1 MWNKKYLPIAIVG
14 LVVFVILLMVLSSGD
29 KQQEQL
35 TDGLKIESW
44 RTKNGAKVFFVPA
57 AQLPMVDVR
66 VGFNAGSAR
75 DGGKPGLA
83 YLTNLLLDNGAG
95 SWNTGQVLERFDDI
109 GAQFSTS
116 AMRDM
121 AIVHLRSLSDSSLL
135 SSAIDTMATIIRDPQ
150 FNAAELEREQQRLLV
165 ALRNQQ
171 ESPEDLAEL
180 AFYSAV
186 YEQHAYATPVMG
198 SQETIPSIT
207 REDVQAFY
215 QRYYVGQNAMV
226 VIVGAASRQLAE
238 QMAEL
243 VVGGLQPGQAAD
255 VLAEVPPLRAS
266 KTISQNHPSS
276 QTHVWVGQPGMTRDD
291 ADYFPLY
298 VGNHILGGSG
308 FGSRIV
314 NEIRESRG
322 LAYSSYS
329 YFIPMQRKGPF
340 LLGLQTKNDQAQA
353 ALKVLQEVL
362 NKFIAEGPSAE
373 ELQHAKKNITGGFPL
388 RLDSNKDIT
397 EQVAMIGFY
406 SLPLDYLKTFNSKVE
421 AVTAAQIKDAFAR
434 RVQANTMVTV
444 MVGNQDA
451 NSKKP

>member
-1 MWNKKYLPIAIVG
+1 MLNKKYLAIAIVV
-14 LVVFVILLMVLSSGD
+14 LAVAVLIIVFVPSD
-29 KQQEQL
+29 KRQEQL

-44 RTKNGAKVFFVPA
+44 QTKNGAKVFFVPA

-66 VGFNAGSAR
+66 VVLNAGSAR
-75 DGGKPGLA
+75 DDGKAGLA

-95 SWNTGQVLERFDDI
+95 SWDTGQVLERFDDI

-116 AMRDM
+116 VMRDM
-121 AIVHLRSLSDSSLL
+121 AIAHLRTLSDSSML
-135 SSAIDTMATIIRDPQ
+135 SSAAETMATVIKDPQ
-150 FNAAELEREQQRLLV
+150 FNVTELDRERQRLLV

-186 YEQHAYATPVMG
+186 YEQHAYAAPVMG
-198 SQETIPSIT
+198 TRETIPLIT
-207 REDVQAFY
+207 RADLQAFY
-215 QRYYVGQNAMV
+215 QRYYVGKNAMV
-226 VIVGAASRQLAE
+226 VIVGAVMRSDAE
-238 QMAEL
+238 HIAEL
-243 VVGGLQPGQAAD
+243 VVGGLPAGQAAEA
-255 VLAEVPPLRAS
+255 LADVPPLRAS
-266 KTISQNHPSS
+266 KTINQNHPSS

-329 YFIPMQRKGPF
+329 YFVPMQRKGPF
-340 LLGLQTKNDQAQA
+340 LMGLQTKNDQAQA

-362 NKFIAEGPSAE
+362 NKFIAEGPTAE

-397 EQVAMIGFY
+397 EQVAMMGFY
-406 SLPLDYLKTFNSKVE
+406 NLPLDYLKTFNSKVE
-421 AVTAAQIKDAFAR
+421 AVTTAQIKEAFSR

>member
-1 MWNKKYLPIAIVG
+1 MLNKKYLPIAIVV
-14 LVVFVILLMVLSSGD
+14 LVGVLIIVFAPSD
-29 KQQEQL
+29 KRQEQL

-44 RTKNGAKVFFVPA
+44 QTKNGAKIFFVPA

-66 VGFNAGSAR
+66 VVFNAGSAR
-75 DGGKPGLA
+75 DEGKAGLA

-95 SWNTGQVLERFDDI
+95 SWDTGQVLERFDDI

-121 AIVHLRSLSDSSLL
+121 ALVHLRTLSDSSMLR
-135 SSAIDTMATIIRDPQ
+135 SAAETMATVIKDPQ
-150 FNAAELEREQQRLLV
+150 FNVTELDRERQRLLV

-186 YEQHAYATPVMG
+186 YEQHAYAAPVMG
-198 SQETIPSIT
+198 TRETIPLIT
-207 REDVQAFY
+207 RTDLQAFY
-215 QRYYVGQNAMV
+215 QRYYVGKNAMV
-226 VIVGAASRQLAE
+226 VIVGAVKRNDAE
-238 QMAEL
+238 HIAEL
-243 VVGGLQPGQAAD
+243 VVGGLPAGQAAEA
-255 VLAEVPPLRAS
+255 LAEVPPLRAS
-266 KTISQNHPSS
+266 KIINQNHPSS

-314 NEIRESRG
+314 DEIRESRG

-329 YFIPMQRKGPF
+329 YFVPMQRKGPF
-340 LLGLQTKNDQAQA
+340 LMGLQTKNDQAQA
-353 ALKVLQEVL
+353 ALQVLQEVL
-362 NKFIAEGPSAE
+362 NKFIAEGPTVE

-406 SLPLDYLKTFNSKVE
+406 NLPLDYLKTFNSKVE
-421 AVTAAQIKDAFAR
+421 AVTAAQIKEAFSR
-434 RVQANTMVTV
+434 RVQTNTMVTV

>member
-1 MWNKKYLPIAIVG
+1 MWNKKYLPVAIVG
-14 LVVFVILLMVLSSGD
+14 LVVIVVLFVVLMSGD
-29 KQQEQL
+29 KQQKQL
-35 TDGLKIESW
+35 TEGLKIETW
-44 RTKNGAKVFFVPA
+44 QTKNGAKVFFVPA
-57 AQLPMVDVR
+57 TQLPMVDVR
-66 VGFNAGSAR
+66 VVFNAGSAR
-75 DGGKPGLA
+75 DEGKAGLA
-83 YLTNLLLDNGAG
+83 YLTSLLLDNGAG
-95 SWNTGQVLERFDDI
+95 SWNTSQVLERFDDI

-121 AIVHLRSLSDSSLL
+121 AIAHLRSLTDGGLL
-135 SSAIDTMATIIRDPQ
+135 TTAVDTMATVIKEPL
-150 FNAAELEREQQRLLV
+150 FNEVEFERERQRVLV

-186 YEQHAYATPVMG
+186 YEQHPYAAPVMG
-198 SQETIPSIT
+198 TPETIALIS
-207 REDVQAFY
+207 RADLQAFY

-226 VIVGAASRQLAE
+226 VIVGAVTRNHAE
-238 QMAEL
+238 RIAES
-243 VVGGLQPGQAAD
+243 VVGGLPPGQAAA
-255 VLAEVPPLRAS
+255 VLADVPPLHAS

-276 QTHVWVGQPGMTRDD
+276 QTHIWVGQPGMTRND

-314 NEIRESRG
+314 DEIRESRG

-329 YFIPMQRKGPF
+329 YFVPMQRKGPF
-340 LLGLQTKNDQAQA
+340 LLGLQTKNEQAQA
-353 ALKVLQEVL
+353 ALKLLQEVL
-362 NKFIAEGPSAE
+362 NKFMTEGPTAE

-388 RLDSNKDIT
+388 RIDSNKDIT
-397 EQVAMIGFY
+397 EQVAMMGFY
-406 SLPLDYLKTFNSKVE
+406 NLPLDYLQTFNSKVE
-421 AVTAAQIKDAFAR
+421 AVTAAQIKDAFSR
-434 RVQANTMVTV
+434 RVQPNTMVTV

>member
-14 LVVFVILLMVLSSGD
+14 LVVFIILLMMLSSGD

-66 VGFNAGSAR
+66 VVFNAGSAH

-135 SSAIDTMATIIRDPQ
+135 SSAIDTMATIIRDPH
-150 FNAAELEREQQRLLV
+150 FNVAELEREQQRLLV

-198 SQETIPSIT
+198 TPESIPAIT
-207 REDVQAFY
+207 RADVQAFY

-226 VIVGAASRQLAE
+226 VIVGAASRLHAE

-243 VVGGLQPGQAAD
+243 VVGGLPPSQAAD
-255 VLAEVPPLRAS
+255 ALAEVPPLRAS

-276 QTHVWVGQPGMTRDD
+276 QTHIWVGQPGMTRDD

-314 NEIRESRG
+314 DEIRESRG

-362 NKFIAEGPSAE
+362 NKFIAEGPTAE

-406 SLPLDYLKTFNSKVE
+406 NLPLDYLKTFNSKVE

-434 RVQANTMVTV
+434 RVQVNTMVTV